1 MRAVPRAR
9 LRIGTT
15 SFVHPAGWAE
25 NVRRLAG
32 RVDDI
37 EFLVF
42 ERPGPAGPSPAD
54 IAEIAEVGRAH
65 GLTFSVH
72 APLDLALANVDAGRR
87 ESSVEAVLRTIELTA
102 PLAPHAVI
110 LHVEEKPGAA
120 PPPGTRPETAR
131 PSTGSGRA
139 DFRVTAPS
147 PTSPARA
154 DEELAAWRARAE
166 SSLRALLGRGV
177 PPALLAVE
185 TLDAEFGHVAPVVEA
200 LGLSVAL
207 DVGHLARDGV
217 AFDALLEE
225 HLARTRVI
233 QWHGT
238 EPGGR
243 DHRSLR
249 HYPRADALRLLRR
262 LDAAGWEG
270 AITLEVF
277 RAGDLD
283 DSLEVLAELRREARG
298 GGAE

>member
-32 RVDDI
+32 RVEDI
-37 EFLVF
+37 ELLIF
-42 ERPGPAGPSPAD
+42 ERPGPAGPSPAE
-54 IAEIAEVGRAH
+54 IAEIAALGRAH
-65 GLTFSVH
+65 DLTFSVH
-72 APLDLALANVDAGRR
+72 APLDLALASADAGQRDA
-87 ESSVEAVLRTIELTA
+87 SVEAVLRTIELTA

-110 LHVEEKPGAA
+110 LHVEEAPGARA
-120 PPPGTRPETAR
+120 PA
-131 PSTGSGRA
+131 A
-139 DFRVTAPS
+139 D
-147 PTSPARA
+147 PA
-154 DEELAAWRARAE
+154 LATWRERAE
-166 SSLRALLGRGV
+166 ASLRAILARGV

-185 TLDAEFGHVAPVVEA
+185 TLDAEFDHVAPLVEG

-207 DVGHLARDGV
+207 DIGHLARDGV
-217 AFDALLEE
+217 AFDALLER

-249 HYPRADALRLLRR
+249 HYPRAEALRLLRR

-277 RAGDLD
+277 RVGDLD

-298 GGAE
+298 SGAE

>member
-32 RVDDI
+32 RVEDV
-37 EFLVF
+37 ELLVF
-42 ERPGPAGPSPAD
+42 ERPGPAGPSAQE
-54 IAEIAEVGRAH
+54 IAEIAAVGRAH
-65 GLTFSVH
+65 SLTFSVH
-72 APLDLALANVDAGRR
+72 APLDLALASADEARR
-87 ESSVEAVLRTIELTA
+87 AASVEAVLRTIELTA

-110 LHVEEKPGAA
+110 LHVEEAPGAA
-120 PPPGTRPETAR
+120 APDTASRGT
-131 PSTGSGRA
+131 
-139 DFRVTAPS
+139 
-147 PTSPARA
+147 
-154 DEELAAWRARAE
+154 WRERAE
-166 SSLRALLGRGV
+166 ASLRALLDRGV

-185 TLDAEFGHVAPVVEA
+185 TLDAEFGHVAPLVEE

-217 AFDALLEE
+217 AFDALLER

-249 HYPRADALRLLRR
+249 HYPRAEALRLLRR

-283 DSLEVLAELRREARG
+283 DSLEVLAELRRAARG
-298 GGAE
+298 SGAE

>member
-1 MRAVPRAR
+1 MRAVPPAR
-9 LRIGTT
+9 HRIGTT

-32 RVDDI
+32 RVQDVEI
-37 EFLVF
+37 LVF
-42 ERPGPAGPSPAD
+42 ERPGPAGPSPAE
-54 IAEIAEVGRAH
+54 IAEIAALGRAH

-72 APLDLALANVDAGRR
+72 APLDLALASADEGRR
-87 ESSVEAVLRTIELTA
+87 AASVEAVLRTVELTA
-102 PLAPHAVI
+102 PLAPHAVVV
-110 LHVEEKPGAA
+110 HVEAEPGEA
-120 PPPGTRPETAR
+120 PPT
-131 PSTGSGRA
+131 
-139 DFRVTAPS
+139 
-147 PTSPARA
+147 PAASR
-154 DEELAAWRARAE
+154 AWRERAE
-166 SSLRALLGRGV
+166 RSLRALLGHGL
-177 PPALLAVE
+177 PPGLLAVE
-185 TLDAEFGHVAPVVEA
+185 TLDARFEHVAPLVED

-217 AFDALLEE
+217 AFDALLDR

-270 AITLEVF
+270 VITLEVF

-283 DSLEVLAELRREARG
+283 DSLEVLAELRREAPGDART
-298 GGAE
+298 

>member
-1 MRAVPRAR
+1 MPRAR

-32 RVDDI
+32 RVQDV
-37 EFLVF
+37 ELLVF
-42 ERPGPAGPSPAD
+42 ERPGPAGPSPAE
-54 IAEIAEVGRAH
+54 IGEIAALGRAG

-72 APLDLALANVDAGRR
+72 APLDLALASADEVQR
-87 ESSVEAVLRTIELTA
+87 EASVEAVLRTVELAA

-110 LHVEEKPGAA
+110 VHVEEAPGAA
-120 PPPGTRPETAR
+120 APDTA
-131 PSTGSGRA
+131 
-139 DFRVTAPS
+139 
-147 PTSPARA
+147 AR
-154 DEELAAWRARAE
+154 AAWRERAE
-166 SSLRALLGRGV
+166 VSLRTLLAQGV
-177 PPALLAVE
+177 PPRLLAVE
-185 TLDAEFGHVAPVVEA
+185 TLDARFEHVTPLVEE

-217 AFDALLEE
+217 AFDTLLER

-249 HYPRADALRLLRR
+249 HYPRPDALRLLRR

-277 RAGDLD
+277 RADDLD
-283 DSLEVLAELRREARG
+283 DSLEVLAELRRAAPG
-298 GGAE
+298 SGAE